1 MKQQWITL
9 LGATGSIGCN
19 TLEVL
24 DLHRDRY
31 RVFAL
36 SAHRNVN
43 RLAEQCLRFSP
54 RFAVVPGEREAECLR
69 GLLGQ
74 SERAETTE
82 ILIGPEALCHVAAH
96 PEVQTVMAAIV
107 GAAGLPSTLAAAR
120 AGKRILLANK
130 EALVMSGGLMM
141 DAVHRCGA
149 TLLPVDS
156 EHNAIFQSLPHHH
169 REQGLARVGV
179 NRIILTASG
188 GPFLKTPLDQLLQV
202 TPDEACRHPNWVM
215 GRKISVD
222 SATMMNKGL
231 ELIEACWLFNANPDQ
246 VDILIHPESI
256 IHSLVAY
263 VDGSLIA
270 QLGCPDMRIP
280 IAHALAFP
288 ERLVSGAPA
297 LDLARVAQLNFQS
310 LDLERFP
317 VIRLAYGAMRAGGT
331 APAVLNAANEVAVAA
346 FLEHRLPF
354 RDIPRLI
361 ESVLEQSAQSA
372 VHTLEQV
379 MAADEEARRLAL
391 HLMRRELS

>member
-1 MKQQWITL
+1 M
-9 LGATGSIGCN
+9 
-19 TLEVL
+19 
-24 DLHRDRY
+24 
-31 RVFAL
+31 FAL
-36 SAHRNVN
+36 SAHSNVD
-43 RLAEQCLRFSP
+43 RLAEQCLKFSP
-54 RFAVVPGEREAECLR
+54 RFAVVPGEYEAERLR
-69 GLLGQ
+69 RLLGH
-74 SERAETTE
+74 SEQADSTE
-82 ILIGPEALCHVAAH
+82 ILMGPDALCHVAAH
-96 PEVQTVMAAIV
+96 PEVQVVMAAIV

-141 DAVHRCGA
+141 DAVHRHGA

-179 NRIILTASG
+179 SRIVLTASG

-202 TPDEACRHPNWVM
+202 TPDEACRHPNWIM

-231 ELIEACWLFNANPDQ
+231 ELIEACWLFDASPDQ
-246 VDILIHPESI
+246 VDMLIHPESI

-288 ERLVSGAPA
+288 ERLASGAPM
-297 LDLARVAQLNFQS
+297 LDLAGVAQLHFQS

-317 VIRLAYGAMRAGGT
+317 VVRLAYAAMRAGGT

-346 FLEHRLPF
+346 FLERRLPF
-354 RDIPRLI
+354 QDIPRLI
-361 ESVLEQSAQSA
+361 EGVLEQSSLSPA
-372 VHTLEQV
+372 HTLEQV
-379 MAADEEARRLAL
+379 IQADAEARRLAS
-391 HLMRRELS
+391 HLMSEESS